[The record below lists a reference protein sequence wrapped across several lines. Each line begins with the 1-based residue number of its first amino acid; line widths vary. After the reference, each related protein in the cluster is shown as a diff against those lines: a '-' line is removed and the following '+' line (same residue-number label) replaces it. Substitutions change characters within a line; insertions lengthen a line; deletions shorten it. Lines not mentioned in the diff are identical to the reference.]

1 MSGMES
7 MKAEITEMKKWKKLC
22 VSVGFLTNKSW
33 FFDKISKTQTT
44 SRTDQEEDKRH
55 KLLI

>member
-7 MKAEITEMKKWKKLC
+7 TKAEINEMKKWKKLC
-22 VSVGFLTNKSW
+22 VSVGFLMNKSW
-33 FFDKISKTQTT
+33 FFDKISKAQTF
-44 SRTDQEEDKRH
+44 SKTDQEKDKRH

>member
-7 MKAEITEMKKWKKLC
+7 MKAEINEMKKWKKLC

>member
-7 MKAEITEMKKWKKLC
+7 MKAEINEMKKWKKLC
-22 VSVGFLTNKSW
+22 VSVGFLMNKSW
-33 FFDKISKTQTT
+33 FFDKISKAQTF
-44 SRTDQEEDKRH
+44 SKTDQEKDKRH